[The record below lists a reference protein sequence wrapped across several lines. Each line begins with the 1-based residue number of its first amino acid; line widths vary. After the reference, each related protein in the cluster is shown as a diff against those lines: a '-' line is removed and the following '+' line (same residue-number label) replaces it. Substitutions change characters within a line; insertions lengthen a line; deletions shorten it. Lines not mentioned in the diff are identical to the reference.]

1 MDTIVDCRGML
12 CPLPLIETKKAI
24 KSAKKGDTIK
34 IIIDNDTSLS
44 NLKKYLSDNGIDAK
58 YSIKEGSHIL
68 VFTVV
73 GTQQSMS
80 KPEDHCTYEPKPI
93 RNNKPTK
100 DYIVVLNSNMMGKG
114 DDTLGEILM
123 KGFLSTIC
131 ELDSLPK
138 EVICYNSGVKLAIE
152 GTATAKNFEKL
163 SELGVK
169 ITLCGSCVDFFNL
182 KNSIKIG
189 EISNMYY
196 IATTMLNSEYMLKP

>member
-1 MDTIVDCRGML
+1 MYTIVDCRGML

-24 KSAKKGDTIK
+24 KSAKKGVTIK

-44 NLKKYLSDNGIDAK
+44 NLERYLSDNGIDAN
-58 YSIKEGSHIL
+58 YSIEEGNHTL
-68 VFTVV
+68 VFTVL
-73 GTQQSMS
+73 GTRQSMS
-80 KPEDHCTYEPKPI
+80 KPEDHCTYKPKPVA
-93 RNNKPTK
+93 NNKPAK
-100 DYIVVLNSNMMGKG
+100 DYIVVLNSNTMGKG

-123 KGFLSTIC
+123 KGFLSSIP

-152 GTATAKNFEKL
+152 GTATVRNLEKL
-163 SELGVK
+163 NELGVR
-169 ITLCGSCVDFFNL
+169 ITLCGTCVDFFNL

-196 IATTMLNSEYMLKP
+196 IANTILNANYVLEP